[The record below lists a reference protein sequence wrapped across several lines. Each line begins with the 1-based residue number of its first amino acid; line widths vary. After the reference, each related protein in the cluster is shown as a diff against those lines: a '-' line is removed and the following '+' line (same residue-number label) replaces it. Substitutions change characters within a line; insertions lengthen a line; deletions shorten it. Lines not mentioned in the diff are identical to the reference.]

1 MKNLLGF
8 VSLVLVVGGISGL
21 LSEHLWGIRLFGFVR
36 HLVPDG
42 HETAGY
48 IVMIAVGVAL
58 AIGTDRIGRR
68 GR

>member
-8 VSLVLVVGGISGL
+8 VSFVLVVGGISGL
-21 LSEHLWGIRLFGFVR
+21 LSDHVWDVRLFGFLR

-48 IVMIAVGVAL
+48 VVMIVVGAAL
-58 AIGTDRIGRR
+58 AIGTDRIGRK